1 MAKINQPVEEL
12 RERICIDMEEWW
24 SINKYESNTV
34 IVNKEPTFE
43 VGTIIEIAGEKQGEL
58 ASVLRIVKDIEKQ
71 DNQKWVITLN
81 AIGEFNKKVSVITLR
96 LNAEE
101 AQALNR
107 LKKSIG
113 KKTAS
118 ETLKY
123 LIVSSMGRNHQGNH

>member
-43 VGTIIEIAGEKQGEL
+43 VGTITEIAGEKQGEL
-58 ASVLRIVKDIEKQ
+58 ASVLRI
-71 DNQKWVITLN
+71 
-81 AIGEFNKKVSVITLR
+81 
-96 LNAEE
+96 
-101 AQALNR
+101 
-107 LKKSIG
+107 G

-123 LIVSSMGRNHQGNH
+123 LIREFPRWEETTKEIIKSAKAKEAKYEYLKKLNREFMLAF

>member
-43 VGTIIEIAGEKQGEL
+43 VGTIIEIAGEKKGEL
-58 ASVLRIVKDIEKQ
+58 ASVLRKVKDIEKQ

-81 AIGEFNKKVSVITLR
+81 AIGELTRRFR
-96 LNAEE
+96 
-101 AQALNR
+101 
-107 LKKSIG
+107 
-113 KKTAS
+113 
-118 ETLKY
+118 
-123 LIVSSMGRNHQGNH
+123 